1 MDETNVEN
9 AELSESKPLT
19 QLQEDFH
26 AATRNWR
33 KQINNLSCQLVN
45 DRNVESL
52 EKGSQVL
59 IMLMSELTEA
69 QEGLD
74 KVLES
79 EVERITLFGKFEAM
93 SQESNQVLKEV
104 GTAICE
110 LKKIDDDRCSIASS
124 KYSRKSG
131 KSKSSRH
138 SVTSSRHSV
147 TSSTSSTRQRRLDLE
162 EELAC
167 LKAKMNMVKVKED
180 LDIANRRALEQ
191 IEKKKIEIE
200 REEKRVR
207 EQIEIATEK
216 YEITKEL
223 AEKRARIDVC
233 KRFEEEVAMPDF
245 GDNDPNSAEE
255 HIMKFL
261 DSQPNLTSNE
271 AQTCEV
277 ENQVIPIVS
286 VNNQERTTSY
296 QLDPLS
302 PTFTSNVE
310 IRPHTNLQDCN
321 NQPSTAAE
329 DSLRNP
335 NLVQSHLNAMSKL
348 LEMQNRSR
356 LPLPE
361 PGVFSGDPLQYPV
374 WAKAFETLIESHATN
389 SAERLYFLGKYVS
402 GDAKAVVEGF
412 MLLDGDDAYER
423 AKEQLSKR
431 FGNSFAVASAFRK
444 RLDDWPQIAPNDG
457 HGLRKYADLL
467 VQCEKAMDKISSLK
481 VLNDDQENHKM
492 MSKLPR

>member
-1 MDETNVEN
+1 MAPSWKGLGDRRSLSARVRECCATLRNTKICREIIDETIKWTKTTVEN
-9 AELSESKPLT
+9 AEFSERKPLT

-45 DRNVESL
+45 DRSVESL

-93 SQESNQVLKEV
+93 SRESNQVVLKEV

-110 LKKIDDDRCSIASS
+110 LKKIDDDRFSVASS

-147 TSSTSSTRQRRLDLE
+147 TSSTSSTRQRRLYLE

-216 YEITKEL
+216 CEITKEL

-233 KRFEEEVAMPDF
+233 KRFEEVAMPDCKQPRV
-245 GDNDPNSAEE
+245 ND
-255 HIMKFL
+255 
-261 DSQPNLTSNE
+261 
-271 AQTCEV
+271 
-277 ENQVIPIVS
+277 
-286 VNNQERTTSY
+286 
-296 QLDPLS
+296 
-302 PTFTSNVE
+302 
-310 IRPHTNLQDCN
+310 
-321 NQPSTAAE
+321 
-329 DSLRNP
+329 
-335 NLVQSHLNAMSKL
+335 LVPA
-348 LEMQNRSR
+348 
-356 LPLPE
+356 
-361 PGVFSGDPLQYPV
+361 
-374 WAKAFETLIESHATN
+374 
-389 SAERLYFLGKYVS
+389 
-402 GDAKAVVEGF
+402 
-412 MLLDGDDAYER
+412 
-423 AKEQLSKR
+423 
-431 FGNSFAVASAFRK
+431 
-444 RLDDWPQIAPNDG
+444 
-457 HGLRKYADLL
+457 
-467 VQCEKAMDKISSLK
+467 
-481 VLNDDQENHKM
+481 
-492 MSKLPR
+492 